1 MLEEPKSTDSA
12 ERISYLEKEIELLSL
27 ELGVARQRANADTN
41 SWQGPFSDMIT
52 LLLCFFIV
60 MTAVMAIK
68 QGNPFA
74 TSAVITSMQEQGI
87 VPDDI
92 KARQEFLINLEKL
105 GESERNIT
113 VYKQTDKIRII
124 VSNSNFEALS
134 LGADNENQIKLFDDG
149 SAHLTE
155 TAERLLLK
163 IATQLVV
170 PPNDTVDNVNTFIQ
184 ILDQTFQQIRIEAH
198 TSGEKLNNVQTEYFR
213 TKWDTTFYRAYNT
226 RDYFA
231 RIENFPPELI
241 DKIIIVACADQ
252 WPEFPEDDEFLFSL
266 SPDWADKLEN
276 IYQSKQP
283 EADRKKD
290 KLALSDIFF
299 TELGSDLTIE
309 KIEKPSRFK
318 YHLQKEHEKK
328 YSILDRESEW
338 QITDK
343 NNSEIYLVRLE
354 KSEQLSISV
363 IDNGKD
369 DPFKFS
375 IDPRS
380 SDFFYQIQYLVN
392 TPDRK
397 ARNQRE
403 KLAQS
408 NRNKYVKNIKRAFS
422 QRQVQLSESIKITKQ
437 GTNVWHLNDNANDT
451 TYHIRKGRLNF
462 YRKRMEQ
469 LRTDS
474 SARKLARRKND
485 RIEIHLIING
495 ING

>member
-1 MLEEPKSTDSA
+1 
-12 ERISYLEKEIELLSL
+12 
-27 ELGVARQRANADTN
+27 
-41 SWQGPFSDMIT
+41 
-52 LLLCFFIV
+52 
-60 MTAVMAIK
+60 MTI
-68 QGNPFA
+68 G
-74 TSAVITSMQEQGI
+74 
-87 VPDDI
+87 
-92 KARQEFLINLEKL
+92 
-105 GESERNIT
+105 
-113 VYKQTDKIRII
+113 
-124 VSNSNFEALS
+124 
-134 LGADNENQIKLFDDG
+134 
-149 SAHLTE
+149 
-155 TAERLLLK
+155 
-163 IATQLVV
+163 
-170 PPNDTVDNVNTFIQ
+170 
-184 ILDQTFQQIRIEAH
+184 
-198 TSGEKLNNVQTEYFR
+198 
-213 TKWDTTFYRAYNT
+213 
-226 RDYFA
+226 
-231 RIENFPPELI
+231 
-241 DKIIIVACADQ
+241 
-252 WPEFPEDDEFLFSL
+252 
-266 SPDWADKLEN
+266 
-276 IYQSKQP
+276 
-283 EADRKKD
+283 
-290 KLALSDIFF
+290 
-299 TELGSDLTIE
+299 

-318 YHLQKEHEKK
+318 YHLQKKHEKK

-338 QITDK
+338 QITGK

-354 KSEQLSISV
+354 KSGQLSISV

-369 DPFKFS
+369 NPFKFS

-495 ING
+495 

>member
-12 ERISYLEKEIELLSL
+12 ERISYLEKEIEHLSL
-27 ELGVARQRANADTN
+27 ELGVARQQASGGTN

-60 MTAVMAIK
+60 MTAVMAVK

-87 VPDDI
+87 VPNDI
-92 KARQEFLINLEKL
+92 KARQEFLRNLEKL
-105 GESERNIT
+105 GESDRNIT

-124 VSNSNFEALS
+124 ISSSNFEALS
-134 LGADNENQIKLFDDG
+134 LDADNENQIKLFDDG
-149 SAHLTE
+149 NAHLTE
-155 TAERLLLK
+155 IAERLLLK

-170 PPNDTVDNVNTFIQ
+170 PPKDTVDSVNTFIQ

-198 TSGEKLNNVQTEYFR
+198 TSGEKLNEVQTEYFR

-226 RDYFA
+226 RNYFA

-241 DKIIIVACADQ
+241 DKTIVVACADK
-252 WPEFPEDDEFLFSL
+252 WPEFSEDDDFLFSL
-266 SPDWADKLEN
+266 SPDWADRLER
-276 IYQSKQP
+276 IYQSPKV
-283 EADRKKD
+283 DGRKD

-299 TELGSDLTIE
+299 TELRSDYIVEEIE
-309 KIEKPSRFK
+309 KLSRFK
-318 YHLQKEHEKK
+318 YYFQREHDKK
-328 YSILDRESEW
+328 YSILDRESGW
-338 QITDK
+338 QITGK
-343 NNSEIYLVRLE
+343 NNPEIYLVRLE

-363 IDNGKD
+363 MDNGTE
-369 DPFKFS
+369 DPFQFS
-375 IDPRS
+375 IDPNTN
-380 SDFFYQIQYLVN
+380 DFFYQIQYLVN
-392 TPDRK
+392 TPSRK

-408 NRNKYVKNIKRAFS
+408 NRNKYIKNIKYAFS
-422 QRQVQLSESIKITKQ
+422 QRQVQLSDSIEITNQ
-437 GTNVWHLNDNANDT
+437 GKNVWHLNDNANDK

-462 YRKRMEQ
+462 YRKRMENS
-469 LRTDS
+469 LTDS

-495 ING
+495 